1 MISAIVP
8 ARDEEASI
16 ARAVE
21 SLEAQPEVRE
31 IIVANDGSTDRTA
44 SILAEL
50 ASRIP
55 SLQILETG
63 KLPEGWIGKNY
74 AVTLGAR
81 AAHGDWLLFI
91 DADTV
96 LQSGA
101 ARRALSDALE
111 YSAALVSYSPEQEM
125 KSLGEEILIPFVYT
139 RLAEHFSFD
148 RINDP
153 RFPDAAA
160 NGQFLMIRRDVYES
174 VGGHAAIHSH
184 ILEDVAL
191 ARLVKSSGENIYFAS
206 GQGIVRTRMYRS
218 FRAMWQGWTKNLYA
232 LTGGTPGSAAREFL
246 ETFPGLDIALL
257 ALGIVEARHGSW
269 FVLII
274 VALVLLSSHLRYAR
288 ALRRNRLP
296 LSVIQY
302 YLAGASLYSA
312 ALIASYWKTA
322 HGSIAWKGRKYP
334 AGTP

>member
-16 ARAVE
+16 ARVVE
-21 SLEAQPEVRE
+21 ALEAQPEVCE
-31 IIVANDGSTDRTA
+31 IIVVNDGSTDRTG
-44 SILAEL
+44 SNLAEL
-50 ASRIP
+50 ALRIP
-55 SLQILETG
+55 SLRILETDG
-63 KLPEGWIGKNY
+63 VPGGWIGKNY
-74 AVTLGAR
+74 AVTVGAR
-81 AAHGDWLLFI
+81 AARGDWLLFV
-91 DADTV
+91 DADTM
-96 LQSGA
+96 LQPGA
-101 ARRALSDALE
+101 ARHALSDARE

-125 KSLGEEILIPFVYT
+125 KTLGEEILIPFVYT
-139 RLAEHFSFD
+139 RLAEHFSFE

-153 RFPDAAA
+153 RLPDAAA

-174 VGGHAAIHSH
+174 IGGHAAIRSR

-191 ARLVKSSGENIYFAS
+191 AHLVKSSGQNIRFAS

-232 LTGGTPGSAAREFL
+232 LVGGTPGAMARELL
-246 ETFPGLDIALL
+246 ETFPWLEIALL
-257 ALGIVEARHGSW
+257 ALGIIEARHGRW
-269 FVLII
+269 LVLIAA
-274 VALVLLSSHLRYAR
+274 ALVLAGSHLRYAH

-296 LSVIQY
+296 RSVIQY
-302 YLAGASLYSA
+302 YLPGASLYGT

>member
-31 IIVANDGSTDRTA
+31 IIVVNDGSTDRTS

-139 RLAEHFSFD
+139 RLAEYFSFD

-174 VGGHAAIHSH
+174 VGGHAAIRSL

-218 FRAMWQGWTKNLYA
+218 FRAMWQGWTKNLYV

-257 ALGIVEARHGSW
+257 AFGIVEARRGHW
-269 FVLII
+269 YVLI
-274 VALVLLSSHLRYAR
+274 VAALVLLSSHVRYAG

-296 LSVIQY
+296 LSIIQY
-302 YLAGASLYSA
+302 YLAGASLYGA